1 MNSSYIAVLFPGV
14 GYTTHKP
21 LLYYSAKLMQS
32 YDYKPCYLS
41 YEHMPKYV
49 GSDKELMRQAIESGY
64 ADTEKTLEGLNL
76 SEYERVI
83 FIGKSIGTI
92 IAAKYA
98 KEHNIDAVQIWY
110 TPLIDAF
117 TYADTADNDRIVVF
131 IGDRDQWS
139 DVGKVKK
146 TADEKGIKLYSYLD
160 CNHSLESDDVFNNMN
175 ILKDVMARTDEF
187 VKGIEW

>member
-1 MNSSYIAVLFPGV
+1 MDSPYIAILFPGV

-32 YDYKPCYLS
+32 YGYKPCYLS
-41 YEHMPKYV
+41 YESMPKYV
-49 GSDKELMRQAIESGY
+49 GSDKELMREAVMAGY
-64 ADTEKTLEGLNL
+64 ADIEKTLEGLNL

-98 KEHNIDAVQIWY
+98 GEHNIDAVQIWY
-110 TPLIDAF
+110 TPLIDTFA
-117 TYADTADNDRIVVF
+117 YADVADRERTVAF
-131 IGDRDQWS
+131 IGDKDQWS
-139 DVGKVKK
+139 DVDRIKSIAK
-146 TADEKGIKLYSYLD
+146 EKGIKLYSYPG

-175 ILKDVMARTDEF
+175 ILKDVMTCTDEF

>member
-1 MNSSYIAVLFPGV
+1 MDSPYIAILFPGV

-32 YDYKPCYLS
+32 YGYKPCYLS
-41 YEHMPKYV
+41 YESMPKYV
-49 GSDKELMRQAIESGY
+49 GSDKELMREAVMAGY
-64 ADTEKTLEGLNL
+64 ADIEKTLEGLNL

-98 KEHNIDAVQIWY
+98 GEHNIDAVQIWY
-110 TPLIDAF
+110 TPLIDTFSYTGDSNRTVA
-117 TYADTADNDRIVVF
+117 F
-131 IGDRDQWS
+131 IGDKDQWS
-139 DVGKVKK
+139 DVDKIKR
-146 TADEKGIKLYSYLD
+146 TAKEKGIKLYSYPG
-160 CNHSLESDDVFNNMN
+160 CNHSLEGTDVFNNMDV
-175 ILKDVMARTDEF
+175 LKDVMRRTDEF